1 MVVLKSVIAVTG
13 DTIVNKKLSLVL
25 EHLESG
31 TDVDVALADIGSQ
44 GYVPETVGAAFYCL
58 LVNDNFRD
66 TVVMA
71 VKAGGDTDTTAAIAG
86 GMAGTLYGLD
96 EIPEEYKEQ
105 VENFEMLHS
114 LDLELASLFDIK
126 ES

>member
-1 MVVLKSVIAVTG
+1 LVVLKSVIAVTG